1 MAKSHLKD
9 FSQFAAHP
17 ENTESEKEM
26 ILEAEVVS
34 VETIPT
40 HQDEALAIVNRNMY
54 WSMGI
59 GLIPVPWIDWIGIA
73 GFQIRMLKQ
82 LADLYEIPFSQN
94 RVRNVLVPLIGG
106 LGSVFLGN
114 WLSRSFLKS
123 IPIVNGIIGV
133 TSTSLSAGALSY
145 AIGKVF
151 IQHFESGGTFL
162 TFDPQKVRNY
172 FRQQYEEGYKLSSN
186 VKNGIAAE
194 NA

>member
-9 FSQFAAHP
+9 FSQFAAQP
-17 ENTESEKEM
+17 ENTESQKEM

-34 VETIPT
+34 AETVPT

-59 GLIPVPWIDWIGIA
+59 GLIPVPWLDWIGIA

-94 RVRNVLVPLIGG
+94 RVRNILVPLIGG

-123 IPIVNGIIGV
+123 IPIVNGIIGI

-186 VKNGIAAE
+186 AKNGIAAE